1 MPLNTQKKAIATRYS
16 AESANQLPIQ
26 FNRFDHSIWRFSNV
40 ENECSECHAGR
51 SSNGA
56 IKFLITFDLL
66 QRLKATKHFS
76 PFALQLSEL
85 HPSLQLAFE

>member
-1 MPLNTQKKAIATRYS
+1 LQTSQIK
-16 AESANQLPIQ
+16 
-26 FNRFDHSIWRFSNV
+26 RFLLKS
-40 ENECSECHAGR
+40 G
-51 SSNGA
+51 
-56 IKFLITFDLL
+56 FDLL